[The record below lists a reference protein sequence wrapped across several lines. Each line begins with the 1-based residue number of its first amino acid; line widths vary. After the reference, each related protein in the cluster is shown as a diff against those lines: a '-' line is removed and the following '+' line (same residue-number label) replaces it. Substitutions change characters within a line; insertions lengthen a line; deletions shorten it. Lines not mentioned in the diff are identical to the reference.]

1 MTTLFVHNLTVIDAA
16 RLDPER
22 GVVGE
27 SWLVDVELE
36 GSLNRQSMVLDFGDI
51 KRQVKTIVDRGFD
64 HRLLIPARYGKCR
77 IEELPDEMKQVTLD
91 GTCGQIRHLSPAR
104 AVAAIDSEQVDAD
117 SVAAA
122 IEGVIRPILPDNVS
136 RFRIQLRHE
145 EITDACFQYTH
156 GLRKHAGSCQRIAHG
171 HRSRLE
177 IYRDGKRDELLEQ
190 SWEQRW
196 RDIYIGSH
204 ADVIASSEQDGVA
217 YLHLGYTTQE
227 GRFEI
232 ELPTERCYLIDA
244 DSTIEN
250 LAQHLT
256 DRLKQEYP
264 ESSFRVRLFEGVNKG
279 AIAET
284 E

>member
-36 GSLNRQSMVLDFGDI
+36 GTLNPQSMVLDFGDI
-51 KRQVKTIVDRGFD
+51 KKQVKESVDRDFD
-64 HRLLIPARYGKCR
+64 HRLLVPARHRACQIK
-77 IEELPDEMKQVTLD
+77 ELPAEMKQVTMS
-91 GTCGQIRHLSPAR
+91 GTFGKIRHLSPAS
-104 AVAAIDSEQVDAD
+104 AVAEIDAEQVDSD
-117 SVAAA
+117 SLAAA
-122 IEGVIRPILPDNVS
+122 IQARLSPSLPDNVS
-136 RFRIQLRHE
+136 RFRIHLHHE
-145 EITDACFQYTH
+145 EIPGACFQYTH
-156 GLRKHAGSCQRIAHG
+156 GLREHAGSCQRIAHG

-196 RDIYIGSH
+196 RDIYIGSR
-204 ADVIASSEQDGVA
+204 ADVIASSEQDGAA
-217 YLHLGYTTQE
+217 YLHLGYTTHE
-227 GRFEI
+227 GHFEI

-250 LAQHLT
+250 LAQHLA
-256 DRLKQEYP
+256 DALKQEHP
-264 ESSFRVRLFEGVNKG
+264 ESNFRVRLFEGVNKG
-279 AIAET
+279 AIAEK
-284 E
+284 

>member
-36 GSLNRQSMVLDFGDI
+36 GTLNPQSMVLDFGDV
-51 KRQVKTIVDRGFD
+51 KRQVKEAVDRDFD
-64 HRLLIPARYGKCR
+64 HRLLIPAGYRECR
-77 IEELPDEMKQVTLD
+77 IENLPVEMKQVTLR
-91 GTCGQIRHLSPAR
+91 GAFGQIRHLSPEI
-104 AVAAIDSEQVDAD
+104 AIAEIDTERVDAD

-122 IEGVIRPILPDNVS
+122 IQAQLGPSLPDNVT
-136 RFRIQLRHE
+136 RFRIHLHHE
-145 EITDACFQYTH
+145 EITGACFQYTH

-177 IYRDGKRDELLEQ
+177 IYRDGARDRELENR
-190 SWEQRW
+190 WGQRW
-196 RDIYIGSH
+196 KEVYIASRTDI
-204 ADVIASSEQDGVA
+204 IASSEQGGVT
-217 YLHLGYTTQE
+217 YIHLGYTTHE

-232 ELPTERCYLIDA
+232 ELPEERCYLIDA

-250 LAQHLT
+250 LAQHLAE
-256 DRLKQEYP
+256 RLKQEQP
-264 ESSFRVRLFEGVNKG
+264 ESDFRVRLFEGVNKG
-279 AIAET
+279 AIAEA
-284 E
+284 

>member
-36 GSLNRQSMVLDFGDI
+36 GSLNPQSMVLDFGDV
-51 KRQVKTIVDRGFD
+51 KKQVKESVDRDFD
-64 HRLLIPARYGKCR
+64 HRLLVPARYRECR
-77 IEELPDEMKQVTLD
+77 IEELPEEMKQVTLN
-91 GTCGQIRHLSPAR
+91 GTFGQIRHLSPAR
-104 AVAAIDSEQVDAD
+104 AVAEIDAERVDTE

-122 IEGVIRPILPDNVS
+122 IQARLRPTLPDNVS
-136 RFRIQLRHE
+136 RFRIHLHHE
-145 EITDACFQYTH
+145 EIAGACFQYTH

-177 IYRDGKRDELLEQ
+177 IYQDGNRDEALEQ
-190 SWEQRW
+190 DWGRRW
-196 RDIYIGSH
+196 RDIYIGNS
-204 ADVIASSEQDGVA
+204 ADVLEQPGQGLGKVICF
-217 YLHLGYTTQE
+217 GYTTHE

-232 ELPTERCYLIDA
+232 TLPKERCYLIDT

-250 LAQHLT
+250 MAQHLA
-256 DRLKQEYP
+256 DRVKQEQP
-264 ESSFRVRLFEGVNKG
+264 GSSFRVRLFEGVNKG
-279 AIAET
+279 AIAEA
-284 E
+284 